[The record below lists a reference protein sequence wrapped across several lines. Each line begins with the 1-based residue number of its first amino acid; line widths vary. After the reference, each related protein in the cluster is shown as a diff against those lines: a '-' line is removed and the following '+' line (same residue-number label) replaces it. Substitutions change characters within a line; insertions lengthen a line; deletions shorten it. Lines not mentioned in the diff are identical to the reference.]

1 MNIEAANLNLRS
13 NNDYKADIKSDSSNT
28 DYSIFL
34 ESETEETVD
43 SLKEQFDEVQDKQG
57 FLGKIWNGF
66 KNLTGLGL
74 SSNDVENTIEQYE
87 NGEIT
92 YEEAQNTIENFET
105 KQDSTVNLFS
115 NVMTG
120 VATAGIA
127 ASAIAT
133 GGISLGA
140 IAAGAAVGGAAK
152 AGIKTLDRATNN
164 VKGDAVDLKQIAKDG
179 LTGAIDGAISTATAG
194 MVKGAVAGQTVKQA
208 VKEGVIHGAQAGAIS
223 GAVTGAGDYTV
234 EAAFEEDVDFNAGSL
249 FKTTVQTAFF
259 GALAGGVMGGITN
272 GIGQKKLNNAAP
284 KEQLQNSAE
293 HLNDAYKKNIKKVKK
308 EYEGYFDDL
317 DTVETVSARAKGEDS
332 VFAKLES
339 KYDSGSLQ
347 STDLAAC
354 AEKIGDGYGVRIQLK
369 SLSKEDARDIVS
381 KALEGTGKSYDDFLT
396 AVKSG
401 ETLSQEYLTAIDSL
415 KEAQTGEFVET
426 LIQKIKSKDIILAD
440 DEFNNYGTEISSY
453 LTNKQLKQIAD
464 AYSEATNGAQLKF
477 VNKSQVSPEP
487 EDIVKVDYKDS
498 VSTLTEKQLKKAQKD
513 SGYVSTQANIK
524 SSKTSGTPLA
534 DTELQIR
541 GVEVNDFAD
550 IEHIPYDIR
559 QGKITSADTKYSDIF
574 TAIKGMS
581 KESYEAYNKYLTE
594 TYKYLRLKE
603 MGITIDIPKLSTTLT
618 YGTQDELIKAGLE
631 GSVEAGAE
639 LSSDIIKSLTRE
651 GLSKFAH

>member
-223 GAVTGAGDYTV
+223 GAVTGAGDY
-234 EAAFEEDVDFNAGSL
+234 
-249 FKTTVQTAFF
+249 
-259 GALAGGVMGGITN
+259 
-272 GIGQKKLNNAAP
+272 
-284 KEQLQNSAE
+284 
-293 HLNDAYKKNIKKVKK
+293 
-308 EYEGYFDDL
+308 
-317 DTVETVSARAKGEDS
+317 
-332 VFAKLES
+332 
-339 KYDSGSLQ
+339 
-347 STDLAAC
+347 
-354 AEKIGDGYGVRIQLK
+354 
-369 SLSKEDARDIVS
+369 
-381 KALEGTGKSYDDFLT
+381 
-396 AVKSG
+396 
-401 ETLSQEYLTAIDSL
+401 
-415 KEAQTGEFVET
+415 
-426 LIQKIKSKDIILAD
+426 
-440 DEFNNYGTEISSY
+440 
-453 LTNKQLKQIAD
+453 
-464 AYSEATNGAQLKF
+464 
-477 VNKSQVSPEP
+477 
-487 EDIVKVDYKDS
+487 
-498 VSTLTEKQLKKAQKD
+498 
-513 SGYVSTQANIK
+513 
-524 SSKTSGTPLA
+524 
-534 DTELQIR
+534 
-541 GVEVNDFAD
+541 
-550 IEHIPYDIR
+550 
-559 QGKITSADTKYSDIF
+559 
-574 TAIKGMS
+574 
-581 KESYEAYNKYLTE
+581 
-594 TYKYLRLKE
+594 
-603 MGITIDIPKLSTTLT
+603 
-618 YGTQDELIKAGLE
+618 
-631 GSVEAGAE
+631 
-639 LSSDIIKSLTRE
+639 
-651 GLSKFAH
+651 